1 MTVGAPRRGSTAA
14 AARKRTSTPGAR
26 PRAAD
31 RGGKTRGQGEGARLR
46 EGPAAELM
54 RASFALEIAD
64 APILY
69 DGLHLAD
76 LAHILVLRDAGVIP
90 PRDAS
95 KLLGLLLEL
104 RELPLEK
111 FTLDPALEDVYSNRE
126 AWLKARD
133 ASVAGWMGTGRPRRE
148 PATIAYRIAVRERLL
163 RLAAATTALG
173 EALVAQARRHVATVM
188 PDYTYLQ
195 PATPTSLAHYLLSFA
210 YPLLRDLDRLQAA
223 FARSNE
229 CPGGIGNING
239 TRLPVDRAK
248 LARWLGF
255 DRAIPNTRDAM
266 WQVDQPIELMAQ
278 VTMLL
283 LHLDR
288 LAEDL
293 QIWNTAEFG
302 LVELADRHARIS
314 MIMPQKKN
322 PYSLAFIRGMTGAVT
337 GRLTSM
343 TAVGKTPSAQMDN
356 RIFALGEVPR
366 TLDKTAETVE
376 LMAGVVAGLT
386 FDTTLMRERAG
397 RGFTWATDLAETI
410 MTEGGVPY
418 RAAHR
423 VVGLAIRETLE
434 RDSHAQRIP
443 EDVLASAAREVLG
456 RELKLSARALAAVE
470 DPARVV
476 ATRTGLGG
484 AAAGPVKQMIAECG
498 AGFRLAARWRRQAVA
513 RLAAAE
519 RQLVDLARKRA
530 VSNRTRPH

>member
-1 MTVGAPRRGSTAA
+1 MTV
-14 AARKRTSTPGAR
+14 ARAKAGAR
-26 PRAAD
+26 AGER
-31 RGGKTRGQGEGARLR
+31 TRGQGEGARLR

-90 PRDAS
+90 KRDAAT
-95 KLLGLLLEL
+95 LLALLLEL
-104 RELPLEK
+104 KDLPLAK
-111 FTLDPALEDVYSNRE
+111 FPLDPALEDVYSNRE
-126 AWLKARD
+126 AWLKQRD

-148 PATIAYRIAVRERLL
+148 PATIAYRIAVRDRLL

-173 EALVAQARRHVATVM
+173 EALVAQARRHVSTVM

-210 YPLLRDLDRLQAA
+210 YPLLRDLERLEGA
-223 FARSNE
+223 FARTNE

-248 LARWLGF
+248 LARLLGF
-255 DRAIPNTRDAM
+255 DRAIANTRDAM

-366 TLDKTAETVE
+366 TLDKAAETVE
-376 LMAGVVAGLT
+376 LMAGVVGGLT
-386 FDTTLMRERAG
+386 FDTKLMRERAG
-397 RGFTWATDLAETI
+397 RGFTWAMDLAETI

-423 VVGLAIRETLE
+423 VVGLAIRETLD
-434 RDSHAQRIP
+434 RDPQAQRIP
-443 EDVLASAAREVLG
+443 VDVLASAAREVLG
-456 RELKLSARALAAVE
+456 RELKLSARSLAAVE
-470 DPARVV
+470 DPAKVV

-484 AAAGPVKQMIAECG
+484 AAAGPVKQMLAECG
-498 AGFRLAARWRRQAVA
+498 AAFRKSARWRTATES

-519 RQLVDLARKRA
+519 RQLVELARKRG